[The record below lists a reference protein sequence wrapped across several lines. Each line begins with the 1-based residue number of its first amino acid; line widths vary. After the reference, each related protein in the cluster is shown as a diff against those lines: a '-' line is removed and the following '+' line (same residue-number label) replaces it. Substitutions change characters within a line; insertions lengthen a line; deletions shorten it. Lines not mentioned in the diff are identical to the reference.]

1 MKNTDKMNFEKL
13 LSWDEVF
20 RLGEPTDLH
29 TLLFSTSF
37 FKRIIDIYYSE
48 ADFDYDFNK
57 FITEPLVDK
66 IPKLATVIPNLNIRF
81 RYDKDEFG
89 EYSLIISPEYFFL
102 NLILGCMDDLDQMD
116 EFKNASIDIA
126 NEPKDKAKEHTLQ
139 YLDTARKILD
149 KKRYSSDSSS
159 LLIDNG
165 SYQLSVFEAY
175 KIINYAY
182 KNYDYIYDVLTK
194 NIDYSFLKTVSKDA
208 FITELCYYIFYHC
221 EKLLQG
227 GCQEAEVNSLVY
239 LHNYCLLVDYLSE
252 VNGEQYEFV
261 FKKKNDGLRLKSEY
275 IYDFAKDFDEYNIN
289 NPDYQEF
296 VNKYKT
302 YEDLLKDRAKKA
314 WDKIKEDKFYK
325 TIECNWEVIPEAE
338 SGLGVSEAIRPG
350 RINTSVSSREKIEA
364 TMKKA
369 YDILDE
375 KVDTFYQV
383 ECEQLV
389 GKNSFLGYVG
399 FLYPNGLVIFEKFYK
414 VSKKDPEK
422 KVPAINE
429 AIYVMNRDNFA
440 EMSRLSK
447 PEIISYINDFGNKD
461 VMRIYH
467 RGAWKERVS
476 RIINSSDYDV
486 NDLVMIDKLT
496 KDLSKNKKKEK
507 IKDYDE

>member
-302 YEDLLKDRAKKA
+302 Y
-314 WDKIKEDKFYK
+314 
-325 TIECNWEVIPEAE
+325 
-338 SGLGVSEAIRPG
+338 
-350 RINTSVSSREKIEA
+350 
-364 TMKKA
+364 
-369 YDILDE
+369 
-375 KVDTFYQV
+375 
-383 ECEQLV
+383 
-389 GKNSFLGYVG
+389 
-399 FLYPNGLVIFEKFYK
+399 
-414 VSKKDPEK
+414 
-422 KVPAINE
+422 
-429 AIYVMNRDNFA
+429 
-440 EMSRLSK
+440 
-447 PEIISYINDFGNKD
+447 
-461 VMRIYH
+461 
-467 RGAWKERVS
+467 
-476 RIINSSDYDV
+476 
-486 NDLVMIDKLT
+486 
-496 KDLSKNKKKEK
+496 
-507 IKDYDE
+507 